1 MSTGRNP
8 WNLHIF
14 QADRASFKLAGA
26 FGWLEVISRDCGAA
40 PSFPAWQ
47 TATLPIA
54 VTLAGQDDARYILP
68 GNNHIGIVQARIKW
82 VCEGAQQETEA
93 VVTTESAKGK
103 ISSWYKQDAAL
114 TWLGQTV
121 LSRHD
126 AYYPYY
132 MTSGRQTGEELI
144 EQQRAVRTG
153 S

>member
-1 MSTGRNP
+1 MSTGCNP
-8 WNLHIF
+8 RHLHIF
-14 QADRASFKLAGA
+14 QADGASFKLTGA
-26 FGWLEVISRDCGAA
+26 FCWFEVISRDCGAA

-47 TATLPIA
+47 TATLPVA

-82 VCEGAQQETEA
+82 VCERAQQEAEA

-103 ISSWYKQDAAL
+103 ISWFKQEAAL

-126 AYYPYY
+126 AYCPYY
-132 MTSGRQTGEELI
+132 TTSGQIYEELI